1 MVSDEEI
8 KYEWSRI
15 PHFYT
20 EFYVYQYATGFSA
33 AIALSKRIM
42 ELGEEGVKDYM
53 KFLTGGSSKDPIDLL
68 KMAGVDMSTPD
79 PINAAMDMFGQL
91 VDELETLI

>member
-1 MVSDEEI
+1 MIFSN
-8 KYEWSRI
+8 SARI
-15 PHFYT
+15 PHFYS

-42 ELGEEGVKDYM
+42 ELGEEGVNDYM
-53 KFLTGGSSKDPIDLL
+53 KFLTGGCSHDPIELL
-68 KMAGVDMSTPD
+68 KLAGVDMSSPA
-79 PINAAMDMFGQL
+79 PIDSALELFGQL